1 LWVVL
6 IILLTTPGV
15 SFLDEKRP
23 AAFFFLYFRHPLSFC
38 AYYTPPRS
46 RPGTET
52 DDEDHAFRDF
62 AIERDEILSWRG
74 KNSTREW
81 IIIIGCV
88 M

>member
-1 LWVVL
+1 
-6 IILLTTPGV
+6 
-15 SFLDEKRP
+15 LDEKIP
-23 AAFFFLYFRHPLSFC
+23 GLPFFSYILGTLFRF
-38 AYYTPPRS
+38 APPRS
-46 RPGTET
+46 RERRRERPGTET

-62 AIERDEILSWRG
+62 AIERDEILLRRG